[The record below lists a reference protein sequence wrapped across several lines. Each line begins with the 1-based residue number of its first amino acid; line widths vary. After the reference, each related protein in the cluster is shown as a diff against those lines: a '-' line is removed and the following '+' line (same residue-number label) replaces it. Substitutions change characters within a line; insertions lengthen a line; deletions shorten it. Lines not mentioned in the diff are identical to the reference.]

1 VIHGALVLDE
11 YQYPAI
17 LAFARG
23 PAGDLSAIGM
33 AGAAGLLILAGFA
46 AHLPD

>member
-1 VIHGALVLDE
+1 MGLVFIE

-17 LAFARG
+17 LAFAWG
-23 PAGDLSAIGM
+23 PAGDLSAIDM
-33 AGAAGLLILAGFA
+33 TRAAGLLILAGFA